1 MVKQIAHLR
10 KLLLHG
16 RKHEELAFFVV
27 PVDLLR
33 FGHKAQRSDPSQPAA
48 GTGHFVQVIL
58 DTLGQRLSLH
68 LCQGGGDIHHGPA
81 KGSGGVE
88 VVADGDKGD
97 VMALK
102 IVQQLGKI
110 AHIAADAVQT
120 IAAQHLKF
128 AGTHVLDHLRVGRT
142 VGAFAGKALVLV
154 IDEIMRVVEAAV
166 AVFAA
171 HGDLIGD
178 GFAGGRKLAFAW
190 VDGDVHGVPPWLE
203 DNNRAG
209 KVRQR
214 RTVSRSV
221 RAIGANRYFRWPDT
235 RRRPPRHRK
244 DGRSDC
250 GHPAE
255 QASRPRR

>member
-1 MVKQIAHLR
+1 MFQTILEQLGHAAQPQKMVKQITHLR

-16 RKHEELAFFVV
+16 RKHEELALFVV

-81 KGSGGVE
+81 KGRGGVE

-97 VMALK
+97 VVTLK

-110 AHIAADAVQT
+110 AHIAANAVQT
-120 IAAQHLKF
+120 VAAQHLKF
-128 AGTHVLDHLRVGRT
+128 AGTHVLDHLRIGRT

-178 GFAGGRKLAFAW
+178 GFAGGRKLAFAR
-190 VDGDVHGVPPWLE
+190 VDGDVHGVPPPFDVVEWGHLQSI
-203 DNNRAG
+203 DLC
-209 KVRQR
+209 R
-214 RTVSRSV
+214 RMALFTGII
-221 RAIGANRYFRWPDT
+221 AAFLCFR
-235 RRRPPRHRK
+235 K
-244 DGRSDC
+244 SDLN
-250 GHPAE
+250 GIFHV
-255 QASRPRR
+255 